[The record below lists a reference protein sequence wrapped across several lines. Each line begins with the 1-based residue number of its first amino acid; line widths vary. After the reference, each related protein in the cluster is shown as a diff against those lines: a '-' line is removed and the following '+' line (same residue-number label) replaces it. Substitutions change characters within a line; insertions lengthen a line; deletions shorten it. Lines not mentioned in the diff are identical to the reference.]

1 MRALEAARS
10 NHQRRRSWRRW
21 IRGQGAFNRMTRG
34 DRSGGRPNFVV
45 ANRVSALTRPRN
57 GAGVPSVPALSDKAR
72 GIALPS
78 VTQPRLTPPVSDPG
92 HAAPARGVPE
102 PRVRRLLGG
111 RAARPC
117 LPLPPIPAF
126 ELPARR
132 RLGLRAVPVWKL
144 VAGES
149 LSGESHTSKV
159 RIISPAS
166 AWPYQRRLACRFSLR
181 SPAQRGA
188 NASPSRRN
196 WPHARAGA
204 QRNRPQRPSCE

>member
-132 RLGLRAVPVWKL
+132 RLGLRAVSVWKL

-159 RIISPAS
+159 RIPEFWGEVQPPAS
-166 AWPYQRRLACRFSLR
+166 LKGLDI
-181 SPAQRGA
+181 
-188 NASPSRRN
+188 PSRRAVFVP
-196 WPHARAGA
+196 WKPSR
-204 QRNRPQRPSCE
+204 RPAFGMGNPTFR